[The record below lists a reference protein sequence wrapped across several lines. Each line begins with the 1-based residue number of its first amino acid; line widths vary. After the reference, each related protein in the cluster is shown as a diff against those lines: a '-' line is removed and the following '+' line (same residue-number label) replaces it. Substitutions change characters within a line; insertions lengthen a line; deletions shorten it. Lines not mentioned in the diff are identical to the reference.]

1 MKYLL
6 ALVFISTFVFAELE
20 TKSKNFDWWKEA
32 VIYQIYTRSYA
43 DSNGD
48 GIGDLNGITAKLDYL
63 ADLGIDAI
71 WLTPFYESPNVD
83 FGYDIANYMTVG
95 KEYGTLADYDR
106 LISEAASRGIQIIND
121 LVLNHTSDRHPWF
134 VDSRSSRSST
144 KRDWYIWHD
153 PVDDSAPNN
162 WQSIFGG
169 SAWEMD
175 ALTDQ
180 YYYHFFYPG
189 QPDLNWRNPAV
200 QDALNKVMRFW
211 LDRGA
216 AGFRLDVPDTLLED
230 PGMRDNPI
238 DEGLNWVGDPN
249 MLHEYNMDLPEVHG
263 IMRQLR
269 KVVDEYPAAIL
280 LGETGSP
287 ETIDELLDW
296 YGDSDEL
303 HLAMNFLYTNVKE
316 LSAEE
321 FKKHVIDSDRN
332 ADIGWPVYLLSN
344 HDRTRHLSRFA
355 DSLHNDAIAKQLAAM
370 TLTLRGTPILY
381 YGEEIGMTTQNPI
394 RLEDVKDPIGRLF
407 WPDFK
412 GRDGS
417 RTPMQWNSSQY
428 SGFSQA
434 KPWLSVPDTAAKIN
448 VETQLNDDHSILTFY
463 HKLLAVRKSSSAL
476 RHGEWTH
483 IPRPSHEVFAYLRH
497 SSSETILVIHNMSA
511 SVHDLDLQELIVS
524 STFEV
529 LLSNQNR
536 QLITETLLHLQP
548 YETLIAQVLKTKNK

>member
-1 MKYLL
+1 MKHFL
-6 ALVFISTFVFAELE
+6 ALLFISTFIFAELE

-95 KEYGTLADYDR
+95 KEYGTLSDYDR
-106 LISEAASRGIQIIND
+106 LISEAASRGIHIIND

-134 VDSRSSRSST
+134 VDSRSSRSSS

-175 ALTDQ
+175 TLTDQ

-189 QPDLNWRNPAV
+189 QPDL
-200 QDALNKVMRFW
+200 
-211 LDRGA
+211 
-216 AGFRLDVPDTLLED
+216 
-230 PGMRDNPI
+230 
-238 DEGLNWVGDPN
+238 N

-287 ETIDELLDW
+287 ETIDELLKW

-321 FKKHVIDSDRN
+321 FIKHILDSGRN
-332 ADIGWPVYLLSN
+332 AHIGWPVYLLSN
-344 HDRTRHLSRFA
+344 HDPTRHLNRFA
-355 DSLHNDAIAKQLAAM
+355 DSLHNNAIAKQLAAM

-381 YGEEIGMTTQNPI
+381 YGEEIGMTTHNPI

-407 WPDFK
+407 WPNFK

-417 RTPMQWNSSQY
+417 RTPMHGSVLNTVGSVELSLGSLFLTVLQKSMLKHISMTITQY
-428 SGFSQA
+428 
-434 KPWLSVPDTAAKIN
+434 
-448 VETQLNDDHSILTFY
+448 
-463 HKLLAVRKSSSAL
+463 
-476 RHGEWTH
+476 
-483 IPRPSHEVFAYLRH
+483 
-497 SSSETILVIHNMSA
+497 
-511 SVHDLDLQELIVS
+511 
-524 STFEV
+524 
-529 LLSNQNR
+529 
-536 QLITETLLHLQP
+536 
-548 YETLIAQVLKTKNK
+548 